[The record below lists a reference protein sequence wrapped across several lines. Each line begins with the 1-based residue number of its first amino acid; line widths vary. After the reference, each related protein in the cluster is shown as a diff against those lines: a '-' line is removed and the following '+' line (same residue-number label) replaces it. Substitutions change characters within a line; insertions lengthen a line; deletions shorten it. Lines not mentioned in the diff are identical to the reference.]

1 MNKATRMW
9 RRIGPRIYGL
19 ALIMKVGIP
28 LLFILSMAVGGYV
41 AFSAIS
47 KQVADFQLDVK
58 ERIALIQDNAEA
70 LKEPIDDFNRQFEK
84 VMDAL
89 KPVVNAVNKIGDI
102 WPISELNLNF
112 LRLPTIP
119 SLGPVIDQAKALV
132 GSSLAF
138 QTPLLKMSSQVR
150 QAYALAVKVAS
161 VVSVAFSLWVVALIV
176 VFGARWYR
184 EFVHG
189 WKLLL
194 HGAVPAPI
202 DARADFQAQI
212 DALKAEVGSRRMSQP
227 ATGPKGSLWLV
238 LLAFLLLF
246 LYAWNSQNR
255 LFDLLSNQPVA
266 QPLPTDETRPP
277 PPDPDEQTTL
287 VELDGKLLFNAGSA
301 VVSKHGRQAV
311 QRLVPEL
318 LVKLTQEPD
327 RVLVIGGHTDDVP
340 IKHSHFMSNRA
351 LSFARASAVAQL
363 LVDNGLPAQRVV
375 AIGFGASRPR
385 IPNDDAVSRHLNRRV
400 ELLLVPMTSL
410 EHQVPDRELQ
420 TMNADKR

>member
-1 MNKATRMW
+1 MW

-19 ALIMKVGIP
+19 ALILKIGIP
-28 LLFILSMAVGGYV
+28 LVFVLSVAIGGYM
-41 AFSAIS
+41 AFSAITQ
-47 KQVADFQLDVK
+47 QVADFQQEVQAQ
-58 ERIALIQDNAEA
+58 IVLIQDNAKD
-70 LKEPIDDFNRQFEK
+70 LKKPIDDFNRQFEK

-119 SLGPVIDQAKALV
+119 NLGPVIDQAKALV
-132 GSSLAF
+132 GSTLAF
-138 QTPLLKMSSQVR
+138 QIPLSKMSNQVR
-150 QAYALAVKVAS
+150 QAYELAKKVAA
-161 VVSVAFSLWVVALIV
+161 VVSAALSLWVVALVV

-194 HGAVPAPI
+194 HGAVSAPMNGS
-202 DARADFQAQI
+202 ADFQAQI
-212 DALKAEVGSRRMSQP
+212 DALKAEVGSRKMLHS
-227 ATGPKGSLWLV
+227 AAGSKGSLWLV

-255 LFDLLSNQPVA
+255 LFDLLSNRPAA
-266 QPLPTDETRPP
+266 QPPATDETKPP
-277 PPDPDEQTTL
+277 PPDSDKQTTL

-301 VVSKHGRQAV
+301 NVSENGRQAV

-318 LVKLTQEPD
+318 RVRLTQEPD
-327 RVLVIGGHTDDVP
+327 RVIIVGGHSDDVP
-340 IKHSHFMSNRA
+340 IKHSHFSSNRA
-351 LSFARASAVAQL
+351 LSFARAKSVAQL
-363 LVDNGLPAQRVV
+363 LFDEGLPPQRVI

-400 ELLLVPMTSL
+400 ELLLAPMASL
-410 EHQVPDRELQ
+410 DGFMQPR
-420 TMNADKR
+420 KRNL